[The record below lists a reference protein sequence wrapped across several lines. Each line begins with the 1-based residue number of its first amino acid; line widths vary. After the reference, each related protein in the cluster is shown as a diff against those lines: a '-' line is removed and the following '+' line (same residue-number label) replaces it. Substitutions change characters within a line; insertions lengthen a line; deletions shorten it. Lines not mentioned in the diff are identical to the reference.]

1 MLHPLIPPILHV
13 NIRTMHPNN
22 LGRKIT
28 NTNPFLTTRFT
39 ITNKHQARNPG
50 NLPGR
55 KNFPPIRNRNGHN
68 IRSVALLPRNRRTR
82 RHTIRRNTTTRQT
95 KNHSDTDSYT
105 PPEIKHDSPQ
115 IQSPPTSPQPQDHHP
130 TNESHQ
136 ESTIYIRTQ
145 CRRAPETR
153 RDINPSNSIKSRN
166 QFRSN
171 HRSIRRRTQLKIPP
185 NIIAPNNPPLTRMR
199 HPFVRLTGE
208 RSTRSQL
215 PTQIPRTKKFGIRIL
230 PHALLG
236 NPDTHV
242 GFDIKLPSIGIK
254 FHMIRVFSKRIT
266 LEKIHSDALF
276 LISRMSEPNNTRY
289 RTNDPLRRIIK
300 LPPLRRLNNHSGTP
314 PLHRSRSRSSRI
326 RHRPHKRT
334 PTNTTSHKRNS
345 NQPQHNPPTPH
356 NHLSSHTAQ
365 RDTPG
370 LPMTHPHDSVV
381 LGEGPG
387 DGETVVT
394 VYGAA
399 GVPDGRMKEIVSK
412 APINSAGMVSV
423 FAKPATEISHSPS
436 SRHRNHR

>member
-28 NTNPFLTTRFT
+28 DTNPFLTTRFT
-39 ITNKHQARNPG
+39 IADKHQARNPG
-50 NLPGR
+50 NLPGF

-68 IRSVALLPRNRRTR
+68 IRSVTLLPRHRRTR

-95 KNHSDTDSYT
+95 KNHNNSGNYT
-105 PPEIKHDSPQ
+105 PPEIKHS
-115 IQSPPTSPQPQDHHP
+115 SPPTSPQSQHHHP

-136 ESTIYIRTQ
+136 ESTIHIRAQ

-153 RDINPSNSIKSRN
+153 RNINPSNSIKSRN
-166 QFRSN
+166 QLRSN
-171 HRSIRRRTQLKIPP
+171 HRNIRRRTQLKIPQTF
-185 NIIAPNNPPLTRMR
+185 IITPHFPPLNRMR

-215 PTQIPRTKKFGIRIL
+215 PVQITRTKELNIWIPSSAL
-230 PHALLG
+230 PN
-236 NPDTHV
+236 NPFINMRFNIDC
-242 GFDIKLPSIGIK
+242 FIARFK
-254 FHMIRVFSKRIT
+254 
-266 LEKIHSDALF
+266 ECNSDALF
-276 LISRMSEPNNTRY
+276 LIPWMSEPNNTRY
-289 RTNDPLRRIIK
+289 RTNNPLRRVIK
-300 LPPLRRLNNHSGTP
+300 LPPLRRLNHHSGTP

-326 RHRPHKRT
+326 RHRPHKRA
-334 PTNTTSHKRNS
+334 PTNTTRHKRNS

-370 LPMTHPHDSVV
+370 LPMPHPHDSVT

-387 DGETVVT
+387 DGEAVVT

-423 FAKPATEISHSPS
+423 FAKPATRISHTPS
-436 SRHRNHR
+436 SRHKNHR

>member
-1 MLHPLIPPILHV
+1 MLHPIIPPILHV

-39 ITNKHQARNPG
+39 ITNKNQARNPG
-50 NLPGR
+50 NLPGF

-68 IRSVALLPRNRRTR
+68 IRSVTLLPRHRRTR

-95 KNHSDTDSYT
+95 KNHNNSGSYT
-105 PPEIKHDSPQ
+105 PPEIKHNSPQ
-115 IQSPPTSPQPQDHHP
+115 IRSPPTSPQSQDHHP

-136 ESTIYIRTQ
+136 ESTIYIRAQ

-153 RDINPSNSIKSRN
+153 RDINPSNGIKSRN

-171 HRSIRRRTQLKIPP
+171 HRSIRRRTQLKIPST
-185 NIIAPNNPPLTRMR
+185 IVTQHTPPLTCMR
-199 HPFVRLTGE
+199 HPFVRLTGK

-215 PTQIPRTKKFGIRIL
+215 PTQIPRTKKLNIRIPSSAL
-230 PHALLG
+230 PNNPFIHISHNISFFIIRIKNCDSDTLL
-236 NPDTHV
+236 
-242 GFDIKLPSIGIK
+242 F
-254 FHMIRVFSKRIT
+254 
-266 LEKIHSDALF
+266 
-276 LISRMSEPNNTRY
+276 ISRMSEPNNTRY
-289 RTNDPLRRIIK
+289 RTNNPLRRIIK